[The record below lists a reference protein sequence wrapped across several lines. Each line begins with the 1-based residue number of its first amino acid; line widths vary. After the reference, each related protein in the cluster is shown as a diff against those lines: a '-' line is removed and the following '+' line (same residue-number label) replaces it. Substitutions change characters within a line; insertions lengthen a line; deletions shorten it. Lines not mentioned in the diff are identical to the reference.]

1 MRRFSSK
8 RNPDGSLSLKNITK
22 EMAGVYVCS
31 ALLLNEEGGDD
42 DTKMEKQ
49 KKTEKEQNHN
59 SVMLLPGPVRTKS
72 ESTMKLTV
80 KGD

>member
-1 MRRFSSK
+1 MCLLSSSK

-31 ALLLNEEGGDD
+31 ALLLHGEGRKDEE
-42 DTKMEKQ
+42 KMGKE
-49 KKTEKEQNHN
+49 ERREQN
-59 SVMLLPGPVRTKS
+59 SFTLPALLRTKS